1 MEKGA
6 SPLHGKNPFLLMK
19 EGVFAFLRKGLL
31 RGGLLL
37 GLGIPLLSGC
47 ASLRA
52 GDGIDMGEQRLPDV
66 LLAQYQ
72 LSAVELG
79 VGRFTLYSAIRD
91 QRSDSSAMV
100 GRRLRV
106 YLEGDGYAWV
116 DRYTPS
122 SNPTPKSPLV
132 VAMAGKDP
140 SLRVAYLARPCQYI
154 GSREVNT
161 VCRDERLWTTH
172 RYSEEVLTVLD
183 AGLDQL
189 KVQLDSAHL
198 ELVGYSG
205 GGLLASLLAA
215 RRDDV
220 DRVVTLVAN
229 LDLTAFESHHVLTR
243 NLDSKRFEMISE
255 AERERLRS
263 LNQCHYVGDRD
274 WVVPKELLE
283 AYQARLQPRGCFQ
296 MEMVGGASHTDGW
309 LQHWP
314 DLMDLCRCGSRF

>member
-1 MEKGA
+1 MEKGI
-6 SPLHGKNPFLLMK
+6 SPLHSKNPFLLMK
-19 EGVFAFLRKGLL
+19 EGVFAFLRKDVL
-31 RGGLLL
+31 RGALLCGL
-37 GLGIPLLSGC
+37 GLPLFSGC
-47 ASLRA
+47 VSVRID
-52 GDGIDMGEQRLPDV
+52 DGFDGLGRGPSNE
-66 LLAQYQ
+66 LLVQYQ
-72 LSAVELG
+72 LSAHQLVA
-79 VGRFTLYSAIRD
+79 GRFTLYSAIRD

-100 GRRLRV
+100 ERRLRV

-172 RYSEEVLTVLD
+172 RYSEEILVALED
-183 AGLDQL
+183 ALDQL
-189 KVQLDSAHL
+189 KVKLRSDRL

-205 GGLLASLLAA
+205 GGLLVSLLAA

-220 DRVVTLVAN
+220 DRVVTLAAN

-274 WVVPKELLE
+274 
-283 AYQARLQPRGCFQ
+283 
-296 MEMVGGASHTDGW
+296 
-309 LQHWP
+309 
-314 DLMDLCRCGSRF
+314 